1 MSVLKL
7 DQVYGGLDSV
17 YCCSPLPCIKGPK
30 GIHQEEFYLITFVWG
45 SHIPV
50 QVEQLQSVGFYFCPT
65 VLCHFYCPLG
75 VAGELQVYWNWSE
88 NTLLIISE
96 KLYFVN
102 YRKTNCHCPSVRM
115 RKGKE
120 NEGLWWRRDFFSPPR
135 QGKRIFICWLT
146 ILVFYSLEKYL
157 SHLNLHRSTLCLEA
171 WFLSTS
177 EKTVVVSICT
187 K

>member
-1 MSVLKL
+1 MRKSYSRTSRTVTVSRFLLLSHCALPFLLSTGCGRWTPSLLKL
-7 DQVYGGLDSV
+7 
-17 YCCSPLPCIKGPK
+17 KWK
-30 GIHQEEFYLITFVWG
+30 
-45 SHIPV
+45 HIV
-50 QVEQLQSVGFYFCPT
+50 D
-65 VLCHFYCPLG
+65 HFR
-75 VAGELQVYWNWSE
+75 E
-88 NTLLIISE
+88 TLLC
-96 KLYFVN
+96 KLSKN
-102 YRKTNCHCPSVRM
+102 TNCHCPSVRM

-187 K
+187 CNKTSPTQDLQLQESPFSNNEIGGEGEGRR